1 MRDQSPPACG
11 VSTLITSAPCCAS
24 IIAQDGPATPPVR
37 SMTFTPANALS
48 QSMLTVRFHPVRV
61 VLAARVADL
70 GRGDKSCG
78 DVPLNCWRTHGNNAD
93 SHQAGSLPPLRRSLD
108 PA

>member
-1 MRDQSPPACG
+1 MRDQSPPAWG

-48 QSMLTVRFHPVRV
+48 QSMLTVRFRPSRV
-61 VLAARVADL
+61 HRPPNVADL
-70 GRGDKSCG
+70 GERGNPFVSHENATPPCVMRG
-78 DVPLNCWRTHGNNAD
+78 HVDVDL
-93 SHQAGSLPPLRRSLD
+93 Q
-108 PA
+108 

>member
-37 SMTFTPANALS
+37 SMTFKPANALS
-48 QSMLTVRFHPVRV
+48 QSMLTVRFHPMRI
-61 VLAARVADL
+61 LLWPRVADHA
-70 GRGDKSCG
+70 GGDK
-78 DVPLNCWRTHGNNAD
+78 PLAPGLHYRCWSAPKPGRRTR
-93 SHQAGSLPPLRRSLD
+93 LYEKYLFK
-108 PA
+108 